1 MKEGAEEKH
10 NREAWMSEE
19 LRNDGE
25 KGKEMKR
32 LTYQS
37 FGKEGSVKA
46 EESYF
51 FQFILLQFQ
60 LNFQEKSNRG
70 KGKTQFCKPG

>member
-1 MKEGAEEKH
+1 MAPAQRAPPELDLSMKEGAEEKH

-25 KGKEMKR
+25 KGKKMNR

-37 FGKEGSVKA
+37 FGKEGSEKA
-46 EESYF
+46 GESYF
-51 FQFILLQFQ
+51 FQFICCYSF
-60 LNFQEKSNRG
+60 S
-70 KGKTQFCKPG
+70 